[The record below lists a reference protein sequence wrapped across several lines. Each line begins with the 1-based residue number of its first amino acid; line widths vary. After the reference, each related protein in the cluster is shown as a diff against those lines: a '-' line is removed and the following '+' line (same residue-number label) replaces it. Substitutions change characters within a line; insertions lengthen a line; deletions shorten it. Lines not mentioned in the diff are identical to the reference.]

1 MIHKDNLSVNAMGG
15 SEMMKYRLELEMEK
29 MEPGLLDKVQIV
41 VSREREL
48 VPDLPAIFWAQDLA
62 EDNEAINAMGNGGWK
77 KYTKIIFVSHWQK
90 ERYVNLFDIP
100 YSHCIVFPNCIDKFD
115 ESELDKNSE
124 DNKIRLIYTP
134 TPHRGL
140 EILVPVF
147 EHIVRDMPD
156 IHLDIFSSFNL
167 YGWKERDKAYEKLFE
182 RIDAHP
188 QMTNH
193 GTVKNSVVRDYL
205 CKSHIFV
212 YPSIW
217 KETSGITLIE
227 AMSSRNLIVASDL
240 AAIPETTSNHGVFYQ
255 YTENI
260 QDHAS
265 TFYSCLKGAIEFV
278 KGTNYQLL
286 NNTTLRSAKEY
297 ADFRN
302 NWEFRAADWY
312 NLLKKITD

>member
-1 MIHKDNLSVNAMGG
+1 
-15 SEMMKYRLELEMEK
+15 
-29 MEPGLLDKVQIV
+29 
-41 VSREREL
+41 
-48 VPDLPAIFWAQDLA
+48 
-62 EDNEAINAMGNGGWK
+62 
-77 KYTKIIFVSHWQK
+77 
-90 ERYVNLFDIP
+90 
-100 YSHCIVFPNCIDKFD
+100 
-115 ESELDKNSE
+115 LDKNSE

-205 CKSHIFV
+205 GKSHIFA

-240 AAIPETTSNHGVFYQ
+240 AANTRNHKQPWGFFINTQKTSKTMLVLF
-255 YTENI
+255 I
-260 QDHAS
+260 
-265 TFYSCLKGAIEFV
+265 LV
-278 KGTNYQLL
+278 
-286 NNTTLRSAKEY
+286 LRE
-297 ADFRN
+297 
-302 NWEFRAADWY
+302 
-312 NLLKKITD
+312 L